1 MADVNAMLSEFIARR
16 KAIVADTLRKGGEQ
30 QEALLKQ
37 YGAPS
42 QLDAALTGFQQGV
55 MHGFA
60 DDMERAERGDGVAK
74 KHILSKSTRPWEYE
88 LSALLGALASAG
100 GLRFGLQTAGNMASK
115 SARAGA
121 AVSGA
126 AGGAAA
132 AAKSADRADRIQK
145 GWATLGMK
153 PHHRGLA
160 LDMSHGALFG
170 YGGTDVKKD
179 EAMFSPERFGR
190 AAAGAA
196 VSGLGAPLA
205 TAGIVATAN
214 APIAF
219 GGRRAFSQRMLEPPG
234 VVTPQQ
240 AFWSRVMPGRQP
252 VQANPAGRPRDAIDI
267 ARSRDET
274 AARGGLDPF
283 TGKPVN
289 PGIVARDTAPPLQ
302 STQRET
308 QQLADQALAPVAPER
323 IAQLRGQER
332 DAAAASLERSVMPP
346 PQQTPWVQQMMEA
359 FVRQD
364 APALNS
370 WVSTLRAANR
380 KDPRIMPQVRSA
392 VTQMLAINER
402 SNPELNNTPVMRQF
416 LTALGLSGN
425 SRRGMPNVL
434 ETARAPARAQFPTGR
449 YEDAMARTQGQTPMR
464 PRHAEAIRNE
474 MQTYQPGPYTGPAD
488 PRRGPPTV
496 ARGDDKP
503 SFINYLDF
511 FRDGKVNDAHV
522 TMAGL
527 AAGPIAYAG
536 EDYIVKPLMKEFVV
550 GSEGISMPQ
559 QQAQAQPR
567 GMLADLPAQA
577 GLMPQ
582 DQPAMPPRQMTPV
595 PPPRPAPAPVQAM
608 PQAAPPQA
616 PARSEQDI
624 IMDIQAAMIE
634 AGIPVGGRDGQPD
647 GVVGPKTQRAIE
659 LFTMGGEVSLE
670 DIARRIRNYPRG
682 RLAQILSQ

>member
-1 MADVNAMLSEFIARR
+1 MTDVNAMLSEFIAKR

-42 QLDAALTGFQQGV
+42 QLDAAVSGLQQGF

-74 KHILSKSTRPWEYE
+74 KHILSKATRPWEYE
-88 LSALLGALASAG
+88 ISALLGALASAG
-100 GLRFGLQTAGNMASK
+100 GLRVGLQAAGNMASK

-132 AAKSADRADRIQK
+132 AAKSAQRAERIQK
-145 GWATLGMK
+145 GWTTLGMS
-153 PHHRGLA
+153 PAHRGTVMDA
-160 LDMSHGALFG
+160 GHGALFG
-170 YGGTDVKKD
+170 YGGTDVRVD
-179 EAMFSPERFGR
+179 EPMVSPERFGR
-190 AAAGAA
+190 AAMGAGFSAIAA
-196 VSGLGAPLA
+196 P
-205 TAGIVATAN
+205 VATSGVVAAAN

-219 GGRRAFSQRMLEPPG
+219 GGRRAFSQPMLEPPG

-240 AFWSRVMPGRQP
+240 SFWSRMIPGRQP

-274 AARGGLDPF
+274 AARGG
-283 TGKPVN
+283 GS

-302 STQRET
+302 STQRQT

-323 IAQLRGQER
+323 IAHLRGQER
-332 DAAAASLERSVMPP
+332 NAAAASLERSVMPP

-370 WVSTLRAANR
+370 WVSTLRSANR
-380 KDPRIMPQVRSA
+380 QDPMIMPQVRAA
-392 VTQMLAINER
+392 VTRQLAINER
-402 SNPELNNTPVMRQF
+402 SNPALNDTPVMRQF
-416 LTALGLSGN
+416 LTALGMSGN
-425 SRRGMPNVL
+425 SRRGAPNVL
-434 ETARAPARAQFPTGR
+434 EAARAPARAQFPTGR
-449 YEDAMARTQGQTPMR
+449 YEDALTRTQGQTPMR

-496 ARGDDKP
+496 ARGDDQP
-503 SFINYLDF
+503 YFISPMDF
-511 FRDGKVNDAHV
+511 FRSGKINDAQV
-522 TMAGL
+522 TMAGF

-536 EDYIVKPLMKEFVV
+536 EDYAIKPLMKEFVV
-550 GSEGISMPQ
+550 GSEGIRMPQ
-559 QQAQAQPR
+559 EQPQ

-582 DQPAMPPRQMTPV
+582 DEPAMPPRPMPQAPA
-595 PPPRPAPAPVQAM
+595 PRPAPSPVQAM
-608 PQAAPPQA
+608 PQTAPQQA
-616 PARSEQDI
+616 PARNERDI

-647 GVVGPKTQRAIE
+647 GIVGPKTQRAIE
-659 LFTMGGEVSLE
+659 LFTMGGQSSLE